1 MEPSRFRSRTHIPA
15 TTRTTL
21 ACGDCFALLQQIP
34 DNSIHAVVTDP
45 PFGLD
50 EFDPSQVSRLRSGRG
65 GLWRQPPRG
74 RAPLPRFSVLNASYR
89 DAVVERMYSL
99 AVELERI
106 LVPSGHPIL
115 AAKSLLSYRIVAA
128 VELSGFDKRGE
139 VIRIVGTLRG
149 GDRPK
154 NAETEFPDIS
164 VTPRSLYEPWGL
176 FFQEETGDTDDR

>member
-65 GLWRQPPRG
+65 GLWRQPPRS
-74 RAPLPRFSVLNASYR
+74 RAPLPRFSVLSASYS
-89 DAVVERMYSL
+89 DAVAERMYSL
-99 AVELERI
+99 AACR
-106 LVPSGHPIL
+106 
-115 AAKSLLSYRIVAA
+115 
-128 VELSGFDKRGE
+128 
-139 VIRIVGTLRG
+139 T
-149 GDRPK
+149 
-154 NAETEFPDIS
+154 
-164 VTPRSLYEPWGL
+164 
-176 FFQEETGDTDDR
+176 